1 VLRRCRDELVSR
13 AHQLAWVGY
22 LSTTGVYGDHGGG
35 WVDEET
41 PRAPLSERAV
51 RRAEAEDA
59 WLALARDHG
68 VATHVFRL
76 AGIYGPGRNQLAAVL
91 DGTAKRVIKPGQ
103 VFSRIHVADI
113 AGVLEASIANPNPGR
128 VYNVADDEP
137 APPQDVVAFA
147 AKLLGRPAPPEVP
160 FEEAELSP
168 MGRSFYAESKR
179 VDNRRIRQEL
189 GYTCLPDLPG
199 GPHGAPSD
207 MTARRSAA
215 AAIVARSRSVDSLW
229 SPPLMSV
236 NDDVVTG
243 DRAIEH
249 QPVFPRHVRIVLP
262 VQDLHR
268 AGDLDP
274 LIKNQVMPPV
284 LDQRP
289 GDRIGLA
296 VLRRPQP
303 LALVHDRGAGVPVG
317 FAHSNASVMS
327 AAGAMSS
334 SPAMRAAAA
343 GYAEPGG
350 AAAAL
355 RDTRPCWSRPRS
367 SARR

>member
-1 VLRRCRDELVSR
+1 MSALFCFGLGYSARALGDRLRARNWTVTGTSRAGAGGTIAFDGERDLPGGALDGVTHILVSAPPDAGGDPVLRRCRDELIAR

-41 PRAPLSERAV
+41 PRAPLSDRAI

-76 AGIYGPGRNQLAAVL
+76 AGIYGPGRNQLEAVL
-91 DGTAKRVIKPGQ
+91 NGTAKRIVKPNQ

-147 AKLLGRPAPPEVP
+147 GGTAGPAGAARSAVRRGRIVADGAQLLCRVEARRQPPDQ
-160 FEEAELSP
+160 AGTGLHT
-168 MGRSFYAESKR
+168 G
-179 VDNRRIRQEL
+179 
-189 GYTCLPDLPG
+189 LPDLSG
-199 GPHGAPSD
+199 GPHGAVSD

-215 AAIVARSRSVDSLW
+215 AVMVARSRSVDSLW

-236 NDDVVTG
+236 NATLS
-243 DRAIEH
+243 
-249 QPVFPRHVRIVLP
+249 PVI
-262 VQDLHR
+262 
-268 AGDLDP
+268 
-274 LIKNQVMPPV
+274 
-284 LDQRP
+284 
-289 GDRIGLA
+289 
-296 VLRRPQP
+296 
-303 LALVHDRGAGVPVG
+303 
-317 FAHSNASVMS
+317 
-327 AAGAMSS
+327 
-334 SPAMRAAAA
+334 
-343 GYAEPGG
+343 
-350 AAAAL
+350 
-355 RDTRPCWSRPRS
+355 
-367 SARR
+367 AR